1 MEAKDTSIR
10 GSNILVYLCSGTS
23 RAICQALQLL
33 VGGSAM
39 GELLVS

>member
-23 RAICQALQLL
+23 RAICQALQ
-33 VGGSAM
+33 VDGSAM
-39 GELLVS
+39 DELLVS